1 MGQTRRELLLQA
13 LWGGGAVGLRALAT
27 GLPAALLTRPGA
39 AAARGD
45 GSAGAPDDRS
55 DGASA
60 AGDAQFLIL
69 STSSAGDPV
78 NANTPGTYEHREIEH
93 SADPR
98 MRETPLR
105 LGKNRVTAA
114 APWASLPQPVLDR
127 TLFFHHST
135 LAQSHPGHAQVL
147 ELLGT
152 AGESAPAFYSRHLA
166 ARLSTAQRQPIL
178 IGTGE
183 RVLAGGRALPRL
195 SCTELRDALTRGPTP
210 LDELVQLREQSLDA
224 VHHRLRD
231 RAAPAARALLDK
243 HASSPAQTR
252 DLADRLLADLH
263 AISDDSTHAQVAA
276 AAALVRLG
284 AAPVVVI
291 SIPFG
296 GDNHFDYEF
305 RAESEQTV
313 TGVAHIAA
321 LLQKLKEYGVQDRT
335 SFALL
340 NVFGRTLH
348 RHGRVGR
355 DHWAGHHTA
364 VLIGKPFA
372 AGVIGGLEPR
382 DGDFAATAICATT
395 GEAVPVGSQAA
406 ASRAVTVAADDT
418 LPALGQTLGRGLGVA
433 PARLAAA
440 FPGGQFVRA
449 ALA

>member
-1 MGQTRRELLLQA
+1 M
-13 LWGGGAVGLRALAT
+13 LRIA
-27 GLPAALLTRPGA
+27 
-39 AAARGD
+39 
-45 GSAGAPDDRS
+45 
-55 DGASA
+55 
-60 AGDAQFLIL
+60 I
-69 STSSAGDPV
+69 V
-78 NANTPGTYEHREIEH
+78 
-93 SADPR
+93 
-98 MRETPLR
+98 
-105 LGKNRVTAA
+105 VVAA

-127 TLFFHHST
+127 TVFFHHST

-166 ARLSTAQRQPIL
+166 DRLGTAQRQPIL
-178 IGTGE
+178 VGTGE
-183 RVLAGGRALPRL
+183 RVIAGGRALPRL

-210 LDELVQLREQSLDA
+210 LDELCRLRQEGLDA
-224 VHHRLRD
+224 VHRRLRG

-243 HASSPAQTR
+243 HASSRAQTR
-252 DLADRLLADLH
+252 DLADRLLADLY
-263 AISDDSTHAQVAA
+263 AISDDSAHGQVAA

-313 TGVAHIAA
+313 TGVTHIAA

-372 AGVIGGLEPR
+372 GGVIGGLEPR
-382 DGDFAATAICATT
+382 DGDFAATAIRSTT
-395 GEAVPVGSQAA
+395 GEAVPVASLAA
-406 ASRAVTVAADDT
+406 ASRAATVAADDT

-433 PARLAAA
+433 PALLAAA
-440 FPGGQFVRA
+440 FPGGQLVRA
-449 ALA
+449 ALT

>member
-1 MGQTRRELLLQA
+1 MSQTRRELLLQA

-27 GLPAALLTRPGA
+27 GLPAALLARPA
-39 AAARGD
+39 AAAPPD
-45 GSAGAPDDRS
+45 DPSAGA
-55 DGASA
+55 
-60 AGDAQFLIL
+60 AQFLIL

-78 NANTPGTYEHREIEH
+78 NANTPGTYDHRAIEH

-105 LGKNRVTAA
+105 LGTSRVTAA

-135 LAQSHPGHAQVL
+135 LAQSHPGHPQVL
-147 ELLGT
+147 ELAGT
-152 AGESAPAFYSRHLA
+152 AGESAPAFYGRHLA
-166 ARLSTAQRQPIL
+166 ARLGAAQHQPIVV
-178 IGTGE
+178 GADE
-183 RVLAGGRALPRL
+183 HVLAGGRALPRL
-195 SCTELRDALTRGPTP
+195 SCTALRDALTRGPSP
-210 LDELVQLREQSLDA
+210 LLDLVQLREQSLDA
-224 VHHRLRD
+224 VHRQLRGRPG
-231 RAAPAARALLDK
+231 RAGLEQHVQSR
-243 HASSPAQTR
+243 AQTR
-252 DLADRLLADLH
+252 DLAERLLSDLH
-263 AISDDSTHAQVAA
+263 AISDDSARGQVVAA
-276 AAALVRLG
+276 AALIRLG

-321 LLQKLKEYGVQDRT
+321 LLHKLKEYGLQDRT

-372 AGVIGGLEPR
+372 GGVIGGLEPR

-395 GEAVPVGSQAA
+395 GAAVPAA
-406 ASRAVTVAADDT
+406 RSHAATPASTVAANAT
-418 LPALGQTLGRGLGVA
+418 LPALGKTLGRALGVA
-433 PARLAAA
+433 PALLDEA
-440 FPGGQFVRA
+440 FPGGQLVRA

>member
-1 MGQTRRELLLQA
+1 MSQSRRELLLQA

-27 GLPAALLTRPGA
+27 GLPAALLTRPA
-39 AAARGD
+39 AAAPTAD
-45 GSAGAPDDRS
+45 PSAGA
-55 DGASA
+55 
-60 AGDAQFLIL
+60 AQFLIL

-78 NANTPGTYEHREIEH
+78 NANTPGTYEHRAIEH

-105 LGKNRVTAA
+105 LGTSRVTAA

-127 TLFFHHST
+127 TLFFHHGT
-135 LAQSHPGHAQVL
+135 LAQSHPGHPQVL
-147 ELLGT
+147 ELAGT

-166 ARLSTAQRQPIL
+166 ARLGTAQHQPIL
-178 IGTGE
+178 VGADE
-183 RVLAGGRALPRL
+183 HVLAGGRALPRL
-195 SCTELRDALTRGPTP
+195 SCTALRDALTRGPSP
-210 LDELVQLREQSLDA
+210 LFDLVQLREQSLDA
-224 VHHRLRD
+224 VHHQLRG
-231 RAAPAARALLDK
+231 RAARAVLEQ
-243 HASSPAQTR
+243 HAQSRAQTR
-252 DLADRLLADLH
+252 DLAERLLTDLH
-263 AISDDSTHAQVAA
+263 AISDDSASGQVVAA
-276 AAALVRLG
+276 AALIRLG

-313 TGVAHIAA
+313 TGVNHIAA
-321 LLQKLKEYGVQDRT
+321 LLHKLKEYGLQDRT

-340 NVFGRTLH
+340 NVFGRTLQ

-372 AGVIGGLEPR
+372 GGVIGGLEPR

-395 GEAVPVGSQAA
+395 GGAVPAQR
-406 ASRAVTVAADDT
+406 SRAATLVSTVAAKDT
-418 LPALGQTLGRGLGVA
+418 LPALGKTLGRALGVA
-433 PARLAAA
+433 PALLDEA
-440 FPGGQFVRA
+440 FPGGQLVRA

>member
-1 MGQTRRELLLQA
+1 MSQTRRELLLQA

-27 GLPAALLTRPGA
+27 GLPAALLTRPSSA
-39 AAARGD
+39 APAFDPTTNAGGD
-45 GSAGAPDDRS
+45 GE
-55 DGASA
+55 A
-60 AGDAQFLIL
+60 ADAQFLIL

-78 NANTPGTYEHREIEH
+78 NANTPGTYEHRAIEH

-105 LGKNRVTAA
+105 LGASRVTAA

-135 LAQSHPGHAQVL
+135 LAQSHPGHPQVL

-166 ARLSTAQRQPIL
+166 ARLGTAQHQPIL
-178 IGTGE
+178 VGADE
-183 RVLAGGRALPRL
+183 HVLAGGRALPRL
-195 SCTELRDALTRGPTP
+195 ACTALRDSLTRGPSP
-210 LDELVQLREQSLDA
+210 LFELVQLREQTLDA
-224 VHHRLRD
+224 VHRQLRG
-231 RAAPAARALLDK
+231 RAARALLDQ
-243 HASSPAQTR
+243 HAQSRAQTR
-252 DLADRLLADLH
+252 DLAERLLTDLH
-263 AISDDSTHAQVAA
+263 AISDDSAHGQVAA
-276 AAALVRLG
+276 AAALIRLG

-321 LLQKLKEYGVQDRT
+321 LLHKLKEYGLQDRT

-372 AGVIGGLEPR
+372 GGVIGGLEPR

-395 GEAVPVGSQAA
+395 GGAMPA
-406 ASRAVTVAADDT
+406 ASAATRATTVAAKDT
-418 LPALGQTLGRGLGVA
+418 LPALGKTLGRGLGVA
-433 PARLAAA
+433 PALLDEA
-440 FPGGQFVRA
+440 FPGGQLVRA